1 MPFASSPPLCN
12 YRIILPNRPPYPS
25 LLTNRQPRFI
35 HQKIQGSKAAFQT
48 GLLWPVAQAVHC
60 TNPGASHIKGT
71 PGAEQSCDLPYKGLE
86 FHLLDQFGECQRLQ
100 RLAII
105 TTVIQRSF
113 IITLSPLILYWQSL
127 HVSST

>member
-25 LLTNRQPRFI
+25 LLTNCQPQVI

-60 TNPGASHIKGT
+60 TNPGASHIRGA
-71 PGAEQSCDLPYKGLE
+71 PGAEQSCDLPYKGARISFVRSVWRMPKTAKISYHHNSYPKKFYNHPLSTDP
-86 FHLLDQFGECQRLQ
+86 LLAE
-100 RLAII
+100 
-105 TTVIQRSF
+105 
-113 IITLSPLILYWQSL
+113 
-127 HVSST
+127 STCF